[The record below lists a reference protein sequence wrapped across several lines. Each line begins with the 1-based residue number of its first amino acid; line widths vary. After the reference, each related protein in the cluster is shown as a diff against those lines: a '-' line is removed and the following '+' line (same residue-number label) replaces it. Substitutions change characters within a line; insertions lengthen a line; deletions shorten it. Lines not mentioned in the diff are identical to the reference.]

1 MSVKTG
7 CQPRVVGQ
15 DTITTP
21 ISIVVNGESRAVREG
36 ETITGLVRALDLDPE
51 RLAIELDRRIVKRAE
66 WASTVLAPG
75 ATLEIVQFV
84 GGG

>member
-1 MSVKTG
+1 MHNIG
-7 CQPRVVGQ
+7 AA
-15 DTITTP
+15 TIT
-21 ISIVVNGESRAVREG
+21 IVVNGEPRRAREG
-36 ETITGLVRALDLDPE
+36 QTIADLVRALELDPE

-66 WASTVLAPG
+66 WASTRLAHG